1 MEPFRCFERLRGMW
15 RSVLLG
21 IVLAGVLA
29 SGCGGSQGS
38 GPVDCTGGSVSNGGC
53 VLTGPVTVVSPSE
66 TTPVSVS
73 GGSPVMRARA
83 RRILEGMGSVAIASV
98 RFGRAPATYHQFRA
112 VRGAEW
118 VYVTVPAP
126 LPKDTAPADQ
136 DRRDWLVW
144 QADVFERAYL
154 AAVPKAAVRMRGTS
168 ENVHADGVTQPLSSG
183 TTAAAQAFAH
193 QPSRQKLIASI
204 KSAASAAGFTVTSI
218 TITRPD
224 RLAATAQF
232 TVSTRHGFAD
242 RLNAFYPTLNALGEG
257 LDGLGWQLRDH
268 CGTLV
273 AQSANGWFV
282 NPRWECPEPGM
293 FGLPPSPA
301 ACRKLAAQYPAC

>member
-1 MEPFRCFERLRGMW
+1 
-15 RSVLLG
+15 
-21 IVLAGVLA
+21 
-29 SGCGGSQGS
+29 
-38 GPVDCTGGSVSNGGC
+38 
-53 VLTGPVTVVSPSE
+53 VTV
-66 TTPVSVS
+66 
-73 GGSPVMRARA
+73 R
-83 RRILEGMGSVAIASV
+83 
-98 RFGRAPATYHQFRA
+98 
-112 VRGAEW
+112 
-118 VYVTVPAP
+118 AP
-126 LPKDTAPADQ
+126 LPTDTAPADQ

-154 AAVPKAAVRMRGTS
+154 AAVPEAAVRMRGTS
-168 ENVHADGVTQPLSSG
+168 ENVLADGVTQPLSSG

-193 QPSRQKLIASI
+193 QPSSSKLIASI
-204 KSAASAAGFTVTSI
+204 KRAASAAGFTVTSI
-218 TITRPD
+218 TITHPD

-232 TVSTRHGFAD
+232 TVSTRHAFAH

-301 ACRKLAAQYPAC
+301 TCRKLAAQYPAC

>member
-1 MEPFRCFERLRGMW
+1 
-15 RSVLLG
+15 
-21 IVLAGVLA
+21 
-29 SGCGGSQGS
+29 
-38 GPVDCTGGSVSNGGC
+38 
-53 VLTGPVTVVSPSE
+53 VLTGPVTAVSPSA
-66 TTPVSVS
+66 TTQVSVT

-98 RFGRAPATYHQFRA
+98 RFGCTPATYHQFRA
-112 VRGAEW
+112 IRGADW
-118 VYVTVPAP
+118 VYVTVRAP

-154 AAVPKAAVRMRGTS
+154 AAVPKAAGRMRGTS
-168 ENVHADGVTQPLSSG
+168 ENVVADGVTHSLSSG
-183 TTAAAQAFAH
+183 TTAAAQAFAA
-193 QPSRQKLIASI
+193 QPGRQKLIAAI
-204 KSAASAAGFTVTSI
+204 KRAADAAGFTVTSI
-218 TITRPD
+218 TITNPD

-232 TVSTRHGFAD
+232 TVSARHEFAH
-242 RLNAFYPTLNALGEG
+242 RLNAFASTLNALGG
-257 LDGLGWQLRDH
+257 SLDGRGWQLRDH
-268 CGTLV
+268 CITLV

-293 FGLPPSPA
+293 FGILPSPA

>member
-1 MEPFRCFERLRGMW
+1 MKRLRDMW

-21 IVLAGVLA
+21 IVLAEMLA
-29 SGCGGSQGS
+29 SGCGDSQGS

-53 VLTGPVTVVSPSE
+53 VLTAPVTVVSPSA
-66 TTPVSVS
+66 TMGVSVT
-73 GGSPVMRARA
+73 GGTPVMRARA
-83 RRILEGMGSVAIASV
+83 RRILDGMGSVAIASV

-112 VRGAEW
+112 VRGADW
-118 VYVTVPAP
+118 VYVTVRAP
-126 LPKDTAPADQ
+126 LPNDTAPTDQ
-136 DRRDWLVW
+136 DQRDWLVW

-154 AAVPKAAVRMRGTS
+154 AAVPEAGGRMRGTS
-168 ENVHADGVTQPLSSG
+168 ENVVTGGVTEPLSSG
-183 TTAAAQAFAH
+183 TTAAAQAFAA
-193 QPSRQKLIASI
+193 QPGRQELIAAI
-204 KSAASAAGFTVTSI
+204 KRAADAAGFTVTSI
-218 TITRPD
+218 TITHPD

-232 TVSTRHGFAD
+232 TVSTRHGFAR
-242 RLNAFYPTLNALGEG
+242 RLNAFYPTLNTLGEG
-257 LDGLGWQLRDH
+257 LDGLGWQLRDR

-282 NPRWECPEPGM
+282 NPRWVCPEPGM